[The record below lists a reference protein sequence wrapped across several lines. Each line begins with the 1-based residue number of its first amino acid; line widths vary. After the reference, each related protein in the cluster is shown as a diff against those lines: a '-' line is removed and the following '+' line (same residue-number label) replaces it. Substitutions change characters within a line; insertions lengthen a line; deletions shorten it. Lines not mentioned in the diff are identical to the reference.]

1 MERTLLTSLL
11 TGALVLTAA
20 PAASASGPYCGITW
34 GSLPESSA
42 VMEQD
47 PVRNARAGRHACFD
61 RFVVDLAGDAAGYD
75 VRYVSAVG
83 NTEGDVLPLRGEADL
98 QVSVRAPAY
107 DVHGNA
113 TYRPASRTE
122 AVDVSGYRTF
132 RQVRYVESFEAVTV
146 FGLGVRGRLPFRVF
160 TLDGPDGGSRLVV
173 DVAHRW

>member
-1 MERTLLTSLL
+1 MKRTLLTSLL
-11 TGALVLTAA
+11 TGALALTAA
-20 PAASASGPYCGITW
+20 PVTSASGPYCGITW
-34 GSLPESSA
+34 GSLPESSLA
-42 VMEQD
+42 MED
-47 PVRNARAGRHACFD
+47 DVVFNARAGQHTCFD
-61 RFVVDLAGDAAGYD
+61 RFVVDVAGDAAGYD

-83 NTEGDVLPLRGEADL
+83 NTAGQTLPLRGDADL

-107 DVHGNA
+107 ENGSP
-113 TYRPASRTE
+113 TYRPAKSAE

-146 FGLGVRGRLPFRVF
+146 FGLGVRARLPFRVF